1 MIHTFSKPT
10 VMNNEEM
17 AKSSGRDLR
26 VVITAKRA
34 LLSLA
39 IATSVFST
47 VHARENIGKT
57 PHNTKQAMATGCA
70 VDAGAAYM
78 QINNIRAR
86 IMDEGDMWWDPGA
99 GLPRYYAPAASNTC
113 SEFSGALWVGGIDAG
128 GQLKVAAM
136 TYRQNGEDFW
146 TGPIYPGFQITA
158 AQCNQWD
165 KIFQINRQE
174 VENWVASGPKYGSPD
189 ANIANWPG
197 NDPDGTMLAPY
208 VDDPNNPDGTYDP
221 GPGSGDYPKYDL
233 AGTATKTN
241 GYIFGDA
248 TLWWVIN
255 DIGNTHTES
264 GGVAIGLEVREQ
276 CFAFQTNDAINNM
289 TFYNYEV
296 INKSTYQVN
305 NTYFGAWNDFDLGN
319 GGDDYTG
326 CDVGRSMG
334 YGYNGEATDPDG
346 SGNFAGEIGYHND
359 PPAIGEVFFQGP
371 IADKG
376 AKECYIRTIDSEQCI
391 GMARF
396 VYYNND
402 FTVQGNPTKA
412 SDYYNYLRGIWQD
425 GTLMTYGG
433 NGYGTSST
441 PTNYMFPWTPGGA
454 CSSTAIN
461 TDSSGCGTNG
471 VKQTTEWDEVAAKDP
486 DGDRRFLISA
496 GPFTLAPGAV
506 NYVTTGEVWDQPANQ
521 GLGNIAP
528 ICLIQQDADLAQALF
543 NNNFKVLDGPDAPDI
558 NIQELNQEL
567 VITLSNKQS
576 SNNYNEGYDQVSP
589 TIIGSADNTYKF
601 QGYEIF
607 QVLDSTVTGTQ
618 ILDPT
623 KARLIAE
630 CDIKDGV
637 GSITNY
643 VFNSTLGG
651 TVPTLE
657 VSGQDK
663 GISHS
668 FDIKSDLFQEDN
680 ISTLVNDRPYYYMA
694 IAYAYNNY
702 QTYNATTAPN
712 GQKLPFLAGSKNIKV
727 VYGVPH
733 IPTSQGYGTIQ
744 NAVYG
749 SGPAITRIEGH
760 GNGGNILQMD
770 PASLNYILQNDTMA
784 HPTYLPGNGPITV
797 KVVDPLSVV
806 NGNFTLRILPKPS
819 STTIDGNS
827 VWELQDLT
835 RGWVFWSNSTIGVAN
850 EQIFPQYGI
859 SITVNQI
866 PYASESYDGVI
877 DSACTMT
884 FSDPSKNW
892 LTYVLSSSSPGPS
905 LTYWIRSGDYN
916 DPNCTDA
923 SAFNSY
929 PIKPLH
935 ACPSQGQVSFYDNQ
949 QFYNQILGGAWAP
962 MSLCAMSDPLLY
974 CDNGPGYSPKV
985 FPNQPVDSIANIA
998 SCDIVITSDKTK
1010 WTRCVVLEEQDQP
1023 SLAQGAAAKLQPRNA
1038 PSIDKNGN
1046 YATTAAPSSNPDD
1059 PNYISGTGMGWFP
1072 GYAIN
1077 IETGERLN
1085 MAFGEDSWLGG
1096 DNGADMKWN
1105 PDSILTT
1112 PNGNGGTG
1120 ASQDFGVSSVFGG
1133 KHYIYVFAHNNN
1145 QNGAKYS
1152 IPFYDKDST
1161 IYSDLTAYSGN
1172 PTNSLQYKAYVFGA
1186 AMWVSIPM
1194 LRAGHS
1200 LMESDVTIHLRT
1212 TKPYDAGYG
1221 STTVNN
1227 KSMPSTWVNSV
1238 DPQNNNYPMYSF
1250 STNALSADTSN
1261 ATAAQNGLSL
1271 INVVPN
1277 PYYAY
1282 SSYESDRLDT
1292 RVRITNLPPVCTI
1305 SIFTLNGDLVQ
1316 VINKNSVATYAD
1328 WNLQNQYNI
1337 PIASGMYLI
1346 HVEVPN
1352 VGQVTLKWFG
1362 VMRPTDLNSY

>member
-1 MIHTFSKPT
+1 
-10 VMNNEEM
+10 MN
-17 AKSSGRDLR
+17 K
-26 VVITAKRA
+26 KRA
-34 LLSLA
+34 LLSFA
-39 IATSVFST
+39 IAASFCSNVI
-47 VHARENIGKT
+47 AKENIGSAHK
-57 PHNTKQAMATGCA
+57 PNSVKQAMATGCA
-70 VDAGAAYM
+70 VDAGAAYI

-158 AQCNQWD
+158 AQCQQWD
-165 KIFQINRQE
+165 KIFPVTRQE
-174 VENWVASGPKYGSPD
+174 VENWVASGPSYGTPSND
-189 ANIANWPG
+189 IANWPG

-208 VDDPNNPDGTYDP
+208 VDVNTDGAYDP

-264 GGVAIGLEVREQ
+264 GGIAIGLEVREQ

-346 SGNFAGEIGYHND
+346 SGNFAGEIGYHAD

-371 IADKG
+371 IADPG
-376 AKECYIRTIDSEQCI
+376 SKECYIRTIDSEQCI

-433 NGYGTSST
+433 NGYGSSAT

-454 CSSTAIN
+454 CSTTAVN

-471 VKQTTEWDEVAAKDP
+471 VKQTNEWDEVSAKDP
-486 DGDRRFLISA
+486 YGDRRFLISA

-506 NYVTTGEVWDQPANQ
+506 NYVTVGEVWDQPSTPGQ
-521 GLGNIAP
+521 GNIAP

-543 NNNFKVLDGPDAPDI
+543 NDNFKVLDGPEAPDL

-567 VITLSNKQS
+567 VITITNKPT
-576 SNNYNEGYDQVSP
+576 SNNYNESYSQVSP
-589 TIIGSADNTYKF
+589 SIIGYADNTYKF

-607 QVLDSTVTGTQ
+607 QVLDSTVTITDIGNT
-618 ILDPT
+618 T
-623 KARLIAE
+623 KARLVEE

-637 GSITNY
+637 GTIVNY
-643 VFNSTLGG
+643 VYKSGYAVP
-651 TVPTLE
+651 VPTPE
-657 VSGQDK
+657 VNGADK
-663 GISHS
+663 GIVHS
-668 FDIKSDLFQEDN
+668 FDIKTDAFQEDN
-680 ISTLVNDRPYYYMA
+680 IPNLVNDRPYYYMA

-702 QTYNATTAPN
+702 QTYNPTTAPN
-712 GQKLPFLAGSKNIKV
+712 GQKLPFLAGSRNVKV
-727 VYGVPH
+727 VYAVPH
-733 IPTSQGYGTIQ
+733 IPTAQSYGTVQ
-744 NAVYG
+744 TSVYG

-760 GNGGNILQMD
+760 GNSTNVLQMD
-770 PASLNYILQNDTMA
+770 PASINYILQNDTMA
-784 HPTYLPGNGPITV
+784 HPTYLPGSGPIDV

-806 NGNFTLRILPKPS
+806 NGNFVLKLHPATGT
-819 STTIDGNS
+819 TTIDNNS
-827 VWELQDLT
+827 FWELDDLT
-835 RGWVFWSNSTIGVAN
+835 RGWVFWSNSTIGTAN

-866 PYASESYDGVI
+866 PYPSGTYDGVI
-877 DSACTMT
+877 DSACSMT
-884 FSDPSKNW
+884 FSDPNKNW
-892 LTYVLSSSSPGPS
+892 LTYISSSTPGTS
-905 LTYWIRSGDYN
+905 LTFWIRSGNNLDR
-916 DPNCTDA
+916 NCTDN

-929 PIKPLH
+929 PVKSSGT
-935 ACPSQGQVSFYDNQ
+935 CPSQVQSDFFDNSSY
-949 QFYNQILGGAWAP
+949 YNQILGGGWAP
-962 MSLCAMSDPLLY
+962 FALCAISDPGLY
-974 CDNGPGYSPKV
+974 CDNGPGYTNAYPGQV
-985 FPNQPVDSIANIA
+985 MDSIANIA
-998 SCDIVITSDKTK
+998 SVDIVITSDKTK
-1010 WTRCVVLEEQDQP
+1010 WTRCVVFEEEDQP
-1023 SLAQGAAAKLQPRNA
+1023 QLSQGGVGKLAIRSS
-1038 PSIDKNGN
+1038 PSVNKEGV
-1046 YATTAAPSSNPDD
+1046 YASTVAYSSNPDD

-1085 MAFGEDSWLGG
+1085 MAFGEDSWLAG
-1096 DNGADMKWN
+1096 DNGRDMKWN
-1105 PDSILTT
+1105 PDSVEFTT
-1112 PNGNGGTG
+1112 NANGGTG
-1120 ASQDFGVSSVFGG
+1120 ASTDFGQSSVFGG
-1133 KHYIYVFAHNNN
+1133 KHYIYVFGHNNN
-1145 QNGAKYS
+1145 QANAKYN

-1161 IYSDLTAYSGN
+1161 IYQLISTATGVQGQLTKSNVWGDVIWCA
-1172 PTNSLQYKAYVFGA
+1172 
-1186 AMWVSIPM
+1186 IPM
-1194 LRAGHS
+1194 LRTGHS
-1200 LMESDVTIHLRT
+1200 FLESDVTIKLRT

-1221 STTVNN
+1221 STTVNS
-1227 KSMPSTWVNSV
+1227 KIMPSTWVNSV

-1250 STNALSADTSN
+1250 SLNALAADTSN
-1261 ATAAQNGLSL
+1261 TAAAKSALDL

-1277 PYYAY
+1277 PYYGY
-1282 SSYESDRLDT
+1282 SSYESDRLST
-1292 RVRITNLPPVCTI
+1292 KVRITNLPHVCTI
-1305 SIFTLNGDLVQ
+1305 SIFTLSGDLVQ
-1316 VINKNSVATYAD
+1316 VINKNSASTYAD

-1337 PIASGMYLI
+1337 PIASGIYLI
-1346 HVEVPN
+1346 HVDVPN